1 VRDEKRAL
9 APAKPSSL
17 CRDRARGRRYWPV
30 WTVMTSLEACHGG
43 VERAV
48 ELEELS
54 KGWNFDEADRAAT
67 EERRAQHV
75 LWLPASL
82 ASDQAQ
88 QPRAKLGARQ
98 QRFAYR

>member
-1 VRDEKRAL
+1 
-9 APAKPSSL
+9 
-17 CRDRARGRRYWPV
+17 
-30 WTVMTSLEACHGG
+30 MTSLEACHGG
-43 VERAV
+43 VKRAI
-48 ELEELS
+48 ELAEVS
-54 KGWNFDEADRAAT
+54 KGWSFGEADRTAT
-67 EERRAQHV
+67 EERKAQHV